1 MLDRRIELFLTVAE
15 TGSMSAA
22 SKQLY
27 MAQPTLSQQMSAL
40 EKDLDVT
47 LLERGSR
54 GVSLTPAGQVL
65 YEDAKRI
72 SEQAAGTLERMR
84 DLDRHTG
91 AVLRI
96 GGSMNQRELFMP
108 EVISAFSQTYP
119 DTELAFIT
127 MPAQD
132 IPRAVAEGRI
142 DVATHW
148 LSASVRELKLQWDVV
163 ATFDVGICMSSSHR
177 PAEQDSVALADL
189 DGETLVVNSYGHYDA
204 SDAIRNEVA
213 SSPYSITLV
222 DASDD
227 EPMESYT
234 LGRALSII
242 PIPYP
247 FERPHIHIAR
257 LDTELK
263 IPVGLITAQ
272 NRSLAAKRFVSMA
285 KSTLKEA

>member
-163 ATFDVGICMSSSHR
+163 ATFDVGICM
-177 PAEQDSVALADL
+177 
-189 DGETLVVNSYGHYDA
+189 
-204 SDAIRNEVA
+204 
-213 SSPYSITLV
+213 
-222 DASDD
+222 
-227 EPMESYT
+227 
-234 LGRALSII
+234 
-242 PIPYP
+242 
-247 FERPHIHIAR
+247 
-257 LDTELK
+257 
-263 IPVGLITAQ
+263 
-272 NRSLAAKRFVSMA
+272 
-285 KSTLKEA
+285 